1 MKILDYLKKHT
12 SLTTRR
18 LSKLL
23 KVSENTIRRDL
34 RFLGNQGL
42 INRDRNG
49 AMISTVHPETN
60 FLINLNK
67 MKKEKTLVA
76 KKAVNLINEGELI
89 AFSGGTTTY
98 SVASELENTPFTDL
112 TIITNTVN
120 IAQHLLDNRKQ
131 FKVILT
137 GGIPRE
143 GFYECT
149 GIIAER
155 VIRQFNIDRFFMGVN
170 GISEQGGFSFFD
182 LEEAEIAQTF
192 LQQSKETYIVSD
204 SSKFD
209 LTQKYKV
216 ANLSDVTGIISDQI
230 PSKYKKM
237 FQDNGVVVL

>member
-12 SLTTRR
+12 SLTTRK
-18 LSKLL
+18 LSKLFN
-23 KVSENTIRRDL
+23 VSENTIRRDL
-34 RFLGNQGL
+34 RFLDNQGL

-60 FLINLNK
+60 FLLNLKK
-67 MKKEKTLVA
+67 MKDEKSIIA
-76 KKAVNLINEGELI
+76 KKAINIIKEGELI

-98 SVASELENTPFTDL
+98 SVATELENVPFTDL

-120 IAQHLLDNRKQ
+120 IAQHLLDSRKH

-155 VIRQFNIDRFFMGVN
+155 VVKQFNIDKFFMGVN

-182 LEEAEIAQTF
+182 LEETEIARTF
-192 LQQSKETYIVSD
+192 LQQSKETYVVADCSKYD
-204 SSKFD
+204 STQKNKVAD
-209 LTQKYKV
+209 LT
-216 ANLSDVTGIISDQI
+216 DVTGVISEQV
-230 PSKYKKM
+230 PEKYKKL